1 MCKKRCILPFLFAIL
16 SLRYRTVK
24 IPSLLENTSEDELV
38 LSRWRNPPRES
49 KARQLFVS
57 ALQIVCHEFPRR
69 RLLTEFHHPIRGYLD
84 YRVSIYS
91 FLPFLRFFQNVA
103 LCVFLDFYLLYVR
116 IYNYIF
122 SSLVDEKSSRGW
134 QISRTKS
141 FKTLIALSSRIV
153 ILLLIAY
160 ISILSVSLLDVLLEE
175 NLRPILQIRSRLT
188 KRVTGNSICRVVE
201 WKERGRRKS
210 M

>member
-1 MCKKRCILPFLFAIL
+1 MCILPFLFAIL

-91 FLPFLRFFQNVA
+91 FLPFLRFFQNVVVA
-103 LCVFLDFYLLYVR
+103 LCVFLDFYLLHVR

-175 NLRPILQIRSRLT
+175 NLT
-188 KRVTGNSICRVVE
+188 RVVD
-201 WKERGRRKS
+201 RSSKS
-210 M
+210 DRD

>member
-91 FLPFLRFFQNVA
+91 FLPFASSAFSKMSLFAPLRIPR
-103 LCVFLDFYLLYVR
+103 FLFMYVYII
-116 IYNYIF
+116 IY
-122 SSLVDEKSSRGW
+122 SPRW
-134 QISRTKS
+134 WRQISRTKS

-175 NLRPILQIRSRLT
+175 NLT
-188 KRVTGNSICRVVE
+188 RVVD
-201 WKERGRRKS
+201 RSSKS
-210 M
+210 DRD